1 MGPGERNY
9 HEQVDPITRDKR
21 ADIIPRSALRRQQ
34 IKLDNALAAAPF
46 RLRGDVI
53 FLDRASTGLIQVQLN
68 QTSEDLFPM
77 AAGDGIEGLPFEDFF
92 VTSAAQPGLVANVWY
107 GYSARFK
114 TLQSVNTP
122 RAADYDRAPQQ
133 RSSGS
138 FAQLTPVHADQQ
150 TFIYTV
156 PANRKFNLDLIALA
170 LTRDTAA
177 GGTLSVLLRILFTPS
192 GGSQQMLASLTHVNA
207 ALDTNRSFTS
217 AGKIIL
223 LPGDV
228 IEGRSQDLNA
238 AGTHTRM
245 VVFHGTEFDA

>member
-34 IKLDNALAAAPF
+34 IKLDNALAAAP
-46 RLRGDVI
+46 
-53 FLDRASTGLIQVQLN
+53 
-68 QTSEDLFPM
+68 
-77 AAGDGIEGLPFEDFF
+77 
-92 VTSAAQPGLVANVWY
+92 Y
-107 GYSARFK
+107 
-114 TLQSVNTP
+114 
-122 RAADYDRAPQQ
+122 RAPQQ